1 MRPEKIGLASFSN
14 PVPHLHWHVFTRYTD
29 DVNFLQPVWGQV
41 QRAPQYQLASG
52 FDVSGKCLTKASSRS
67 QVNASI
73 DEMSLLKKDTSGVR
87 DPGASA

>member
-1 MRPEKIGLASFSN
+1 MRPEKIGLASFAN
-14 PVPHLHWHVFTRYTD
+14 FVPHLHWHVFTRYTD

-41 QRAPQYQLASG
+41 QRAPQYQLALE
-52 FDVSGKCLTKASSRS
+52 FDVSGKCLTKASSRT
-67 QVNASI
+67 QVYGSI